1 MIRLGIIIRQYV
13 PFILLMMIIASNI
26 RAFRVVR
33 TRTRKACTV
42 APPIRAMT
50 DETAAQ
56 KAEQT
61 EERST
66 PSVSASFFYS
76 QKDFPSIG
84 VDEAIMGG
92 VLSALHLERPS
103 KIQALSFR
111 DLYDGKHCIL
121 ADQTGSG
128 KTLAYLLPT
137 VQRMLSLRRDG
148 VIAKEAPSRSPLIV
162 VITPTT
168 ELAAQVSRQVKALA
182 NVLKFRTASITA
194 ATDMDSEQRKLRQ
207 GTEVLVS
214 TPGRLQQLLKK
225 KEVSFEHVQAIVLDE
240 ADVLFMDQTFPLQ
253 PIGGAAPP
261 ETQFIFATA
270 TLPEVVTDQIA
281 LEFPDI
287 VYRMG
292 PGLHRI
298 APYVE
303 EVLVDCSGPPSQE
316 KSPITAFEN
325 KRLALLR
332 ALEAVPDADRTLIFC
347 NTIDQCRRVE
357 NALMRADRN
366 ANLRKVLAYH
376 GAVDVNQRQENMRE
390 FSRALLQQPAV
401 LICTDRASR
410 GMDFDRARV
419 DHVILFD
426 FPKEPS
432 EYVRRVGRTGRAG
445 QSGRATILV
454 HGRQV
459 PIASSV
465 LSASI
470 NGKKIEPIPE
480 LGIYET

>member
-1 MIRLGIIIRQYV
+1 MLSLLLLMLFVSNIFGFQAVRTLSTCPPRLG
-13 PFILLMMIIASNI
+13 PLLY
-26 RAFRVVR
+26 
-33 TRTRKACTV
+33 
-42 APPIRAMT
+42 AMT
-50 DETAAQ
+50 DKTAAQ
-56 KAEQT
+56 QENKIHVA
-61 EERST
+61 SI
-66 PSVSASFFYS
+66 PSQAASFFYS
-76 QKDFPSIG
+76 QKDFSSIG
-84 VDEAIMGG
+84 VDEAIMSG
-92 VLSALHLERPS
+92 VLSALQLKRPS

-111 DLYDGKHCIL
+111 DLYEGKHCIL

-137 VQRMLSLRRDG
+137 VQRMLNLRKEG
-148 VIAKEAPSRSPLIV
+148 ITAKEASSRSPLIV
-162 VITPTT
+162 IITPTT
-168 ELAAQVSRQVKALA
+168 ELASQVSRQVKALA
-182 NVLKFRTASITA
+182 NVLKFRTAAVTA
-194 ATDMDSEQRKLRQ
+194 ATDMDSEQKKLRL

-225 KEVSFEHVQAIVLDE
+225 KEVSFDHVQAIVLDE
-240 ADVLFMDQTFPLQ
+240 ADVLFMDQSFPLQ
-253 PIGGAAPP
+253 PIGEAAPP

-270 TLPEVVTDQIA
+270 TLPDIVTDQIA

-298 APYVE
+298 APNVE
-303 EVLVDCSGPPSQE
+303 EVLVDCSGPANQE
-316 KSPITAFEN
+316 KSPTTAFEN
-325 KRLALLR
+325 KRIALLR
-332 ALEAVPDADRTLIFC
+332 ALEAMPDAERTLIFC

-357 NALMRADRN
+357 NSLIRIDRN
-366 ANLRKVLAYH
+366 QKLRRVLAYH
-376 GAVDVNQRQENMRE
+376 GAVDVQQRQENMQE
-390 FSRALLQQPAV
+390 FSRGLLQQPAV

-445 QSGRATILV
+445 HPGRATILV

-459 PIASSV
+459 PIATSV

-470 NGKKIEPIPE
+470 NGKKIDPIPE
-480 LGIYET
+480 LGIYEK